1 MTHPRRIGPLRW
13 LALGVWL
20 GALACASTGDAP
32 PPSTEGQPYRV
43 GPPDQLQINIL
54 PEPAIERQ
62 VVVRPDGMI
71 SVDLVGDIPAAGR
84 TTEEIGRDVETRI
97 GRYKR
102 DARVTVSLVQS
113 LSTEIT
119 VLGEVNRPFT
129 FPLDRETRLIEALGR
144 VGGAKNFADKNDIRV
159 IRFEDGQSRVYKVDL
174 KAIEKGD
181 LSSNILMRGGD
192 IVYVPPTT
200 LASIGYTL
208 QMVLWPFQQLL
219 GMGGNVSTTVVTG
232 GAVRPF

>member
-1 MTHPRRIGPLRW
+1 
-13 LALGVWL
+13 
-20 GALACASTGDAP
+20 
-32 PPSTEGQPYRV
+32 V

-54 PEPAIERQ
+54 PEPSIERQ

-84 TTEEIGRDVETRI
+84 TTEEIGQDVERRI

-119 VLGEVNRPFT
+119 VLGEVQRPFT
-129 FPLDRETRLIEALGR
+129 FPLDRETRLIEAIGR
-144 VGGAKNFADKNDIRV
+144 VGGAKNFADKNDVRV
-159 IRFEDGQSRVYKVDL
+159 IRFEDGQTRVYKVDL

-181 LSSNILMRGGD
+181 LSSNILVRGGD
-192 IVYVPPTT
+192 IIYVPPTT

-208 QMVLWPFQQLL
+208 QMVLWPFQQLF
-219 GMGGNVSTTVVTG
+219 GMGGSVSTTVVTG
-232 GAVRPF
+232 GAGGMVKPF